1 MKYVSSK
8 FLQTFE
14 DLLHASVFR
23 PGGHSDTIPKYGAA
37 NFGSPKINRYFG
49 IVIFQHNIQKI
60 LKIPLD
66 VLPLEFDL

>member
-1 MKYVSSK
+1 MPNLHACWGLVKYVSSK

-37 NFGSPKINRYFG
+37 NFGSPKINRNLG
-49 IVIFQHNIQKI
+49 IYIFLNN
-60 LKIPLD
+60 
-66 VLPLEFDL
+66 